1 MDKQNKAEIINL
13 LLKCLKQESE
23 DTSVTVND
31 LSVKT
36 SEGKVKFKIDVEGS
50 MNADNIEEIL
60 KLFI

>member
-1 MDKQNKAEIINL
+1 MDKQNKTEIIKL

-31 LSVKT
+31 LSIKT